1 MPVAASVLYPC
12 RDAVLMVMLL
22 KVLRHEL
29 LFYAGMLQGRANMET
44 LDKVGFRGVPV
55 DEGLELHNLIDR
67 VEGLQA
73 R

>member
-1 MPVAASVLYPC
+1 MSCVCLPLPLFWTRAYPC

-44 LDKVGFRGVPV
+44 LDKVGFRGS
-55 DEGLELHNLIDR
+55 DTCGLR
-67 VEGLQA
+67 G
-73 R
+73 